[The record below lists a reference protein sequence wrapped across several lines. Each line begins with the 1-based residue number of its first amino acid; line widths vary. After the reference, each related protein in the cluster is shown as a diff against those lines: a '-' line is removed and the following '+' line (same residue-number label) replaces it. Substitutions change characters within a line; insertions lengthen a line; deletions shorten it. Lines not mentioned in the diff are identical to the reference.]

1 MPAMAAPVAG
11 VARGFHIRPKC
22 HNEDMFP
29 RAASVIMLALALSLT
44 GLTVLPAHA
53 GAFEKRAQRQ
63 LNTLGCDAGPVDGRI
78 GEHTRT
84 GIIRFQ
90 AANGIAQNGQLTKET
105 RSRMYGDR
113 QVRCDRRPVARS
125 GTGRRVVISQRQN
138 YVWLVRENGSAVAQG
153 GMIDNTRVL
162 SKGSSRVSSYCGRSA
177 KIRMNSD
184 YSGRLWLNHFVRF
197 SPCGVGFHRI
207 PVEKSSGNQIHPD
220 WLLGTN
226 LRESSGCIRLS
237 SRLASQLWEFAGV
250 GTRVVVV
257 S

>member
-1 MPAMAAPVAG
+1 MIA
-11 VARGFHIRPKC
+11 
-22 HNEDMFP
+22 
-29 RAASVIMLALALSLT
+29 RAASVALLALTLALT
-44 GLTVLPAHA
+44 GLTALPAQA
-53 GAFEKRAQRQ
+53 GTSEKRAQRQ
-63 LNTLGCDAGPVDGRI
+63 LNALGCNAGPADGRI
-78 GEHTRT
+78 GERTRT

-90 AANGIAQNGQLTKET
+90 AANGLAQSGRLTKET
-105 RSRMYGDR
+105 RKRMYGDR

-125 GTGRRVVISQRQN
+125 GAGRRVVISQRQN
-138 YVWLVRENGSAVAQG
+138 YVWLVRENGSVVAQG

-162 SKGSSRVSSYCGRSA
+162 KPGSTRVGSYCGRSP

-197 SPCGVGFHRI
+197 APCGVGFHRI

-237 SRLASQLWEFAGV
+237 SRLASQLWDFAGV

-257 S
+257 G